1 MYATI
6 KSMSGLE
13 RWIPEYRLLFHKDAG
28 ERPIEFP
35 RIHGSDQL
43 REFLADKLGQPSATV
58 DRLLAELE
66 TTHGATACIRNL
78 PFDAVELKAIAREL
92 EAEQRQNSP
101 TPVS

>member
-13 RWIPEYRLLFHKDAG
+13 RRVSEYRLLFHKDAG

-43 REFLADKLGQPSATV
+43 ADFLADKLEQPTATV
-58 DRLLAELE
+58 NRLLDELE
-66 TTHGATACIRNL
+66 SGHGVTVCIRKL
-78 PFDAVELKAIAREL
+78 AFDATELKAISRQL
-92 EAEQRQNSP
+92 EAEQRQNP